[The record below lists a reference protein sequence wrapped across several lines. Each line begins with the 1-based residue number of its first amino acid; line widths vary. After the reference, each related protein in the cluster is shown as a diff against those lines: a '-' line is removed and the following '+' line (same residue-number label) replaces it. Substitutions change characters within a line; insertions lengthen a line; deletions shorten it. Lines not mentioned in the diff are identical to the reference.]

1 MVIQVCNDVV
11 KAIKECSAFLRSF
24 GKGVKCCVRPNSDD
38 IEDESGYSLTLSV
51 RQPDG
56 AWYVV
61 DSNHRFPTNGMS
73 IDDMAEDIKR
83 VVRQRL
89 AIGFSLTAK

>member
-1 MVIQVCNDVV
+1 MCDNVK
-11 KAIKECSAFLRSF
+11 KAIKECDAFLASF
-24 GKGVKCCVRPNSDD
+24 GKDMKCRVRPYNDD
-38 IEDESGYSLTLSV
+38 TEDESGYSLTLSV

-56 AWYVV
+56 AWYTV

-73 IDDMAEDIKR
+73 IDDTAEDIKR

-89 AIGFSLTAK
+89 AIGYSLTAK

>member
-1 MVIQVCNDVV
+1 MCDNVE
-11 KAIKECSAFLRSF
+11 KAIKECGAFLSSF
-24 GKGVKCCVRPNSDD
+24 GKDVKCRVRPYKDD
-38 IEDESGYSLTLSV
+38 TEDESGYSLTLSV

-56 AWYVV
+56 AWYLV
-61 DSNHRFPTNGMS
+61 DSNHRFPTNGMP
-73 IDDMAEDIKR
+73 IDDTAEDIKR